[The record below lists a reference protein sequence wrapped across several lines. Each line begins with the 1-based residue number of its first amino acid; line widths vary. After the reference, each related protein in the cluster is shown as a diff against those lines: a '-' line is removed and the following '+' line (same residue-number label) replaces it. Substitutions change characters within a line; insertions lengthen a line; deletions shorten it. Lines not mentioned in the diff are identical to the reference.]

1 MRLFETAN
9 YSFIENKKIGYIIS
23 SALIAISILGIVF
36 KGGLQYGI
44 DFKGGKEFVLEFAKD
59 VSVND
64 VRSAL
69 TDVFGSQPEVKNF
82 GGNNIVLVRTDSEKD
97 VNSLK
102 AEIASSLKS
111 AIPDNAS
118 SIQKTDNVT
127 ARFSEDLKLSAIE
140 AIIYSIVMI
149 FLYILLR
156 FRNWRFSAG
165 AVAALIH
172 DVTITLG
179 LFTILNDML
188 PFSLT
193 IDQTIIAAFLT
204 IVGYSLNDTVV
215 VFDRIRENAMVHKGM
230 EYSKMI
236 NMSINNTLSRTVI
249 TSGTTL
255 FVVVVLFI
263 FGGEVLKGFS
273 FALLMGILIGT
284 YSSIFIASSLVVDLD
299 KKSNT
304 AKS

>member
-9 YSFIENKKIGYIIS
+9 YSFIENRKIAYIIS
-23 SALIAISILGIVF
+23 GVLIALSLLGIIL

-44 DFKGGKEFVLEFAKD
+44 DFKGGKEFVIEFQQD
-59 VSVND
+59 VPVGD

-69 TDVFGSQPEVKNF
+69 TEKFAAQPEVKHF
-82 GGNNIVLVRTDSEKD
+82 GGENVVLVRTDSKTD
-97 VNSLK
+97 VNTLK
-102 AEIASSLKS
+102 A
-111 AIPDNAS
+111 AINQKLTATFPGNAS
-118 SIQKTDNVT
+118 RIQKTDNVT
-127 ARFSEDLKLSAIE
+127 ARFSEDLKYGAYQ
-140 AIIYSIVMI
+140 AIIASILMI
-149 FLYILLR
+149 FVYILIR

-165 AVAALIH
+165 AVVALIH

-179 LFTILNDML
+179 LFTVLNDLL

-215 VFDRIRENAMVHKGM
+215 VFDRIRENSMVHKGM
-230 EYSKMI
+230 EYSAMI
-236 NMSINNTLSRTVI
+236 NRSINDTLSRTVV

-284 YSSIFIASSLVVDLD
+284 YSSIFVASGLVVDLT
-299 KKSNT
+299 KKPNS